1 MTIAITRTMTER
13 GDAFIALSR
22 ELESLGPAKLHPQE
36 KTTLTEAANA
46 RLFDEPEAET
56 ASEAASQL
64 LDSLVESGRW
74 LGDTATKVRELLL
87 GCGA

>member
-1 MTIAITRTMTER
+1 MTIAITRTMTDR

-22 ELESLGPAKLHPQE
+22 ELEALGPSKLHPQE

-46 RLFDEPEAET
+46 RLFEEPEAT
-56 ASEAASQL
+56 DALEAANQL

-74 LGDTATKVRELLL
+74 LDDTAAKVRELIL